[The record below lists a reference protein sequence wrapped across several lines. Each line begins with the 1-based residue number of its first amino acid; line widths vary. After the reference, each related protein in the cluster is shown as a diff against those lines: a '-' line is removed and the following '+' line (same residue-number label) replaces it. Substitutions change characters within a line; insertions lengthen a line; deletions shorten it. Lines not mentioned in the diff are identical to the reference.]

1 MTNTMKRHVSRD
13 TAARRRGFTLIE
25 LLVVISII
33 AVLAALISPAILNA
47 RASAR
52 RVECTN
58 SLKQVATAAISYA
71 GANNGKLPALV
82 RYNAQL
88 PANPYRSWVSAL
100 LPYLDQAAV
109 RRDYDAGNIT
119 AIPATAPHL
128 QVLTCVVDENNRS
141 QVGGLSYVANAGY
154 MAPTAWNGTA
164 VHDAFSVDW
173 NGNGVS
179 RIASGAADPGD
190 ARIAHATGVFWRTDT
205 GDSFNMTLEFISAG
219 DGQAN
224 TIMFTEN
231 IQGDDWQSPSSL
243 TNTASV
249 TINGITVPVNINNH
263 VSGMMFVAGTTLP
276 AHAGT
281 AIGLKLGLN
290 NTGTGN
296 TNIGASQMNY
306 NLTATQQE
314 APRPSSNHGDMVNF
328 AFCGGNVRSIN
339 KEIHWKVYAQMVS
352 PDGQRFGQ
360 VTISNSE
367 L

>member
-1 MTNTMKRHVSRD
+1 MRTSRSQVV
-13 TAARRRGFTLIE
+13 TRRRGGFTLIE

-52 RVECTN
+52 RVECSN
-58 SLKQVATAAISYA
+58 GLKQVATATIAFA

-82 RYNAQL
+82 RYNSQL
-88 PANPYRSWVSAL
+88 PVNQYRSWTSDI

-109 RRDYDAGNIT
+109 RRDFDAGNIT
-119 AIPATAPHL
+119 VLPASAPHL
-128 QVLTCVVDENNRS
+128 QVLTCVVDENNRG

-154 MAPTAWNGTA
+154 MHANSWSGQLI
-164 VHDAFSVDW
+164 HDAFSVDW

-179 RIASGAADPGD
+179 WAANGAADPGD
-190 ARIAHATGVFWRTDT
+190 ARVAHATGVFWRKDT

-219 DGQAN
+219 DGQAT
-224 TIMFTEN
+224 TIMFSEN

-243 TNTASV
+243 FNPAAV
-249 TINGITVPVNINNH
+249 TVNGINVPQNINNH
-263 VSGMMFVAGTTLP
+263 IFGMMFVEGTTLP
-276 AHAGT
+276 THAN
-281 AIGLKLGLN
+281 AAQNQKLILN

-296 TNIGASQMNY
+296 TNIGASQMNF
-306 NLTATQQE
+306 NLTATQQA
-314 APRPSSNHGDMVNF
+314 APRPSSNHGDLVNV

-339 KEIHWKVYAQMVS
+339 KEIHWRVYAQMLS
-352 PDGQRFGQ
+352 SDGQRFGQ
-360 VTISNSE
+360 VTTQNSE

>member
-71 GANNGKLPALV
+71 GANNGQLPALV

-119 AIPATAPHL
+119 VTPATAPHL

-154 MAPTAWNGTA
+154 MAPTAWGGTA

-179 RIASGAADPGD
+179 RIASGVADPGD
-190 ARIAHATGVFWRTDT
+190 ARIAHATGVFWRKDT

-243 TNTASV
+243 TNTAGV
-249 TINGITVPVNINNH
+249 TIGGITVPVNINNH
-263 VSGMMFVAGTTLP
+263 ASGVRFVAGRTLP
-276 AHAGT
+276 NHTVPVARKLR
-281 AIGLKLGLN
+281 LKIN
-290 NTGTGN
+290 GTGWQK
-296 TNIGASQMNY
+296 IRQSQMNY
-306 NLTATQQE
+306 NLTATQQG

-339 KEIHWKVYAQMVS
+339 KEIHWAVYAQMVT

-360 VTISNSE
+360 KTIRNDQ

>member
-1 MTNTMKRHVSRD
+1 MTKTMKRHVSRD
-13 TAARRRGFTLIE
+13 TAGRRRGFTLIE

-58 SLKQVATAAISYA
+58 SLKQVATATISFA

-82 RYNAQL
+82 RYNPQL
-88 PANPYRSWVSAL
+88 PANPYRNWVIAI
-100 LPYLDQAAV
+100 LPYLDLAAV

-119 AIPATAPHL
+119 TVTTTAPHL
-128 QVLTCVVDENNRS
+128 QVMTCVVDENNRR

-154 MAPTAWNGTA
+154 MAPTAWAGTA

-173 NGNGVS
+173 DGDGVS
-179 RIASGAADPGD
+179 RLASGVADQGD
-190 ARIAHATGVFWRTDT
+190 TRIAHATGVFWRKDT
-205 GDSFNMTLEFISAG
+205 GDSFNMTLDFISSG
-219 DGQAN
+219 DGQSN

-249 TINGITVPVNINNH
+249 TIGGITVPVNINNH

-276 AHAGT
+276 AHAGA
-281 AIGLKLGLN
+281 AIGQKLALN

-296 TNIGASQMNY
+296 TNIGASQMNF
-306 NLTATQQE
+306 NLTATQQG
-314 APRPSSNHGDMVNF
+314 APRPS
-328 AFCGGNVRSIN
+328 
-339 KEIHWKVYAQMVS
+339 
-352 PDGQRFGQ
+352 
-360 VTISNSE
+360 
-367 L
+367 